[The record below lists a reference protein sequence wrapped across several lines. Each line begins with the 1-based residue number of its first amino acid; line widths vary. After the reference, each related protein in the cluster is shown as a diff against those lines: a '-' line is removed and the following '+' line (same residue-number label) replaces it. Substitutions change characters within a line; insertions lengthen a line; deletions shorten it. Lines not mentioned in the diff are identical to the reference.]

1 MEKHYFVPVVNRVYT
16 NRNDKQY
23 RCTGFVEGS
32 CPWETV
38 AYFTRL
44 SDGWSLAAHGPKS
57 MKTGRLNGT
66 ILPAGIGRSKKEG
79 NVVNQEIIPAYSA
92 YQKVIDLTL
101 YHAFAE
107 LIVQM
112 AQDDEVRIL
121 YRQQEVRQIWQ
132 RDQNVSGYFET
143 YSLRYPGEV
152 LERFEEKLGTDMRIL
167 RALALAL
174 GYTRQCQADT
184 MFVGNQRNDFIQ
196 KLRRTAGTDVY
207 LQGALYLLETDA
219 PQRRA
224 RLDALAAREYARTE
238 EALFVLSLFDDPEA
252 GYQAM
257 RPQLTR
263 LFGPDRTLSLEWDFG
278 VLEWFIRFYAEE
290 AKRYRG
296 KTDLVVRT
304 LLKLPY
310 MNMKPDSREF
320 SILLTAGYS
329 MEEITLAN
337 SLAVWAD
344 RIPGRLLSKG
354 ITAEK
359 IAAACVRMLLNC
371 PDGQP
376 EEIYAY
382 IGWLFLVYQKFEVKY
397 EGYQDLWAAIQMGLA
412 PTAPRTILWMNKT
425 VKRQFSYRFD
435 VFNPR
440 YDILASGLSK
450 GEYAELFT
458 EQMLRSRAAI
468 PLRRWLTR
476 YQALT
481 GVEYIE
487 YFNKR
492 HWLTL
497 RSFVL
502 LVERKEINLW
512 QFFEQHK
519 GDGARAHPLELLEEY
534 ALKISSWRCF
544 RFAQK
549 LFSQYTFSQLQ
560 EIFGDNFYF
569 HQKFVKKESYYNKK
583 VQSFSMVRP
592 FLTAEQ
598 HRQLYDWIDA
608 SLFQTEPEYYDSFVL
623 CALKAPVI
631 QRIYDKPLL
640 ASVLRQLLT
649 HDACG
654 GYEVNQLKERFYSKE
669 EMEADRKATAEQEEQ
684 EKERQWQQQVMKC
697 QEKLASCYNG
707 SAESLIQF
715 MHGYHFGEIRKAALG
730 MVYEKLLE
738 WPAGCAQTLE
748 AAEMWKFFELCG
760 SLVMY
765 EPRPRGEILTMVQT
779 IVGGESA

>member
-1 MEKHYFVPVVNRVYT
+1 MT
-16 NRNDKQY
+16 
-23 RCTGFVEGS
+23 
-32 CPWETV
+32 
-38 AYFTRL
+38 
-44 SDGWSLAAHGPKS
+44 
-57 MKTGRLNGT
+57 
-66 ILPAGIGRSKKEG
+66 
-79 NVVNQEIIPAYSA
+79 QEIIPAYSTF
-92 YQKVIDLTL
+92 QKDIDLTL

-107 LIVQM
+107 LVVQT
-112 AQDDEVRIL
+112 AQDGEARIL
-121 YRQQEVRQIWQ
+121 YRQLEARQIWQ
-132 RDQNVSGYFET
+132 EDQNVSSYFEA

-152 LERFEEKLGTDMRIL
+152 LERFEEKLGTDIRIL

-174 GYTRQCQADT
+174 GYTRRCQADT

-196 KLRRTAGTDVY
+196 KLRRTTGTDVY

-219 PQRRA
+219 LRRRT
-224 RLDALAAREYARTE
+224 RLDELAAREYARTE
-238 EALFVLSLFDDPEA
+238 EALFVLSLFDDPET
-252 GYQAM
+252 GYRAM

-263 LFGPDRTLSLEWDFG
+263 LFGPERTISMARDFG

-296 KTDLVVRT
+296 KNDLVLRT
-304 LLKLPY
+304 LMKLPY

-320 SILLTAGYS
+320 SVLHTAGYS
-329 MEEITLAN
+329 MEEITMAN

-344 RIPGRLLSKG
+344 RIPDRLSSKG
-354 ITAEK
+354 IVAEK
-359 IAAACVRMLLNC
+359 IAVACVRMLLNG

-382 IGWLFLVYQKFEVKY
+382 ISWLFQVYKKFEVRY
-397 EGYQDLWAAIQMGLA
+397 EGYQDLWAAIQTGLA
-412 PTAPRTILWMNKT
+412 PTAPQTILWMNQEIK
-425 VKRQFSYRFD
+425 KQFPYRFD
-435 VFNPR
+435 VFDPR

-481 GVEYIE
+481 GAEYIE
-487 YFNKR
+487 YFNER
-492 HWLTL
+492 HWHTL
-497 RSFVL
+497 RSFAL
-502 LVERKEINLW
+502 LVERKEIDLW

-519 GDGARAHPLELLEEY
+519 EDGTRAHPLELLQEY
-534 ALKISSWRCF
+534 ALKISSWRCY
-544 RFAQK
+544 RFAK
-549 LFSQYTFSQLQ
+549 RLFSQYTFSQLQ
-560 EIFGDNFYF
+560 GIFGNGFYF
-569 HQKFVKKESYYNKK
+569 HKGFIREEGYYSRKSYRL
-583 VQSFSMVRP
+583 SMARP

-598 HRQLYDWIDA
+598 HRGIYDWIDA

-765 EPRPRGEILTMVQT
+765 EPRPRREILTMVQT
-779 IVGGESA
+779 IVGGEAA

>member
-1 MEKHYFVPVVNRVYT
+1 M
-16 NRNDKQY
+16 
-23 RCTGFVEGS
+23 
-32 CPWETV
+32 
-38 AYFTRL
+38 
-44 SDGWSLAAHGPKS
+44 
-57 MKTGRLNGT
+57 
-66 ILPAGIGRSKKEG
+66 
-79 NVVNQEIIPAYSA
+79 NQEIIPAYSA

-152 LERFEEKLGTDMRIL
+152 LERFEEKLGTDIRIL

-224 RLDALAAREYARTE
+224 RLEELAAREYARTE

-263 LFGPDRTLSLEWDFG
+263 LVGPDRTLSLEWDFG

-371 PDGQP
+371 PDGQTK
-376 EEIYAY
+376 EIYAY

-450 GEYAELFT
+450 GEYA
-458 EQMLRSRAAI
+458 
-468 PLRRWLTR
+468 
-476 YQALT
+476 
-481 GVEYIE
+481 
-487 YFNKR
+487 
-492 HWLTL
+492 
-497 RSFVL
+497 
-502 LVERKEINLW
+502 
-512 QFFEQHK
+512 
-519 GDGARAHPLELLEEY
+519 
-534 ALKISSWRCF
+534 
-544 RFAQK
+544 
-549 LFSQYTFSQLQ
+549 
-560 EIFGDNFYF
+560 
-569 HQKFVKKESYYNKK
+569 
-583 VQSFSMVRP
+583 
-592 FLTAEQ
+592 
-598 HRQLYDWIDA
+598 
-608 SLFQTEPEYYDSFVL
+608 
-623 CALKAPVI
+623 
-631 QRIYDKPLL
+631 
-640 ASVLRQLLT
+640 
-649 HDACG
+649 
-654 GYEVNQLKERFYSKE
+654 
-669 EMEADRKATAEQEEQ
+669 
-684 EKERQWQQQVMKC
+684 
-697 QEKLASCYNG
+697 
-707 SAESLIQF
+707 
-715 MHGYHFGEIRKAALG
+715 
-730 MVYEKLLE
+730 
-738 WPAGCAQTLE
+738 
-748 AAEMWKFFELCG
+748 
-760 SLVMY
+760 
-765 EPRPRGEILTMVQT
+765 
-779 IVGGESA
+779 

>member
-1 MEKHYFVPVVNRVYT
+1 MNP
-16 NRNDKQY
+16 
-23 RCTGFVEGS
+23 
-32 CPWETV
+32 
-38 AYFTRL
+38 
-44 SDGWSLAAHGPKS
+44 
-57 MKTGRLNGT
+57 
-66 ILPAGIGRSKKEG
+66 
-79 NVVNQEIIPAYSA
+79 EIIPAYSA
-92 YQKVIDLTL
+92 YQEVIDLTL

-382 IGWLFLVYQKFEVKY
+382 IGWLFLGYQKFEVKY

-435 VFNPR
+435 VFDPR
-440 YDILASGLSK
+440 YDILANELSNE
-450 GEYAELFT
+450 EYAELFT
-458 EQMLRSRAAI
+458 VQMLRSRAAI

-481 GVEYIE
+481 GAEYIE

-649 HDACG
+649 HDACS

-765 EPRPRGEILTMVQT
+765 EPRPRREILTMVQT
-779 IVGGESA
+779 IVGGEAA

>member
-1 MEKHYFVPVVNRVYT
+1 MT
-16 NRNDKQY
+16 
-23 RCTGFVEGS
+23 
-32 CPWETV
+32 
-38 AYFTRL
+38 
-44 SDGWSLAAHGPKS
+44 
-57 MKTGRLNGT
+57 
-66 ILPAGIGRSKKEG
+66 
-79 NVVNQEIIPAYSA
+79 QEIIPAYSTF
-92 YQKVIDLTL
+92 QKDIDLTL

-107 LIVQM
+107 LVVQT
-112 AQDDEVRIL
+112 AQDGEARIL
-121 YRQQEVRQIWQ
+121 YRQLEARQIWQ
-132 RDQNVSGYFET
+132 EDQNVSSYFEA

-152 LERFEEKLGTDMRIL
+152 LERFEEKLGTDIRIL

-174 GYTRQCQADT
+174 GYTRRCQADT

-219 PQRRA
+219 LRRRT
-224 RLDALAAREYARTE
+224 RLDELAAREYARTE
-238 EALFVLSLFDDPEA
+238 EALFVLSLFDDPET

-263 LFGPDRTLSLEWDFG
+263 LFGPERTISMARDFG

-296 KTDLVVRT
+296 KNDLVLRT
-304 LLKLPY
+304 LMKLPY

-320 SILLTAGYS
+320 SVLHTAGYS
-329 MEEITLAN
+329 MEEITMAN

-344 RIPGRLLSKG
+344 RIPDRLSSKG
-354 ITAEK
+354 IAAEK
-359 IAAACVRMLLNC
+359 IAVACVRMLLNG

-376 EEIYAY
+376 EDIYAY
-382 IGWLFLVYQKFEVKY
+382 ISWLFQVYKKFEVRY
-397 EGYQDLWAAIQMGLA
+397 EGYQDLWAAIQTGLA
-412 PTAPRTILWMNKT
+412 PTAPQTILWMNQT
-425 VKRQFSYRFD
+425 IKRQFPYRFD
-435 VFNPR
+435 VFDPR
-440 YDILASGLSK
+440 YDILANELSNE
-450 GEYAELFT
+450 EYAELFT
-458 EQMLRSRAAI
+458 VQMLRSRAAI

-519 GDGARAHPLELLEEY
+519 GDGARALPLELLEEY

-649 HDACG
+649 HDACN

-779 IVGGESA
+779 IVGGEAA

>member
-1 MEKHYFVPVVNRVYT
+1 M
-16 NRNDKQY
+16 
-23 RCTGFVEGS
+23 
-32 CPWETV
+32 
-38 AYFTRL
+38 
-44 SDGWSLAAHGPKS
+44 
-57 MKTGRLNGT
+57 
-66 ILPAGIGRSKKEG
+66 
-79 NVVNQEIIPAYSA
+79 NQEIIPAYSA

-337 SLAVWAD
+337 SLAV
-344 RIPGRLLSKG
+344 
-354 ITAEK
+354 
-359 IAAACVRMLLNC
+359 
-371 PDGQP
+371 
-376 EEIYAY
+376 
-382 IGWLFLVYQKFEVKY
+382 
-397 EGYQDLWAAIQMGLA
+397 
-412 PTAPRTILWMNKT
+412 
-425 VKRQFSYRFD
+425 
-435 VFNPR
+435 
-440 YDILASGLSK
+440 
-450 GEYAELFT
+450 
-458 EQMLRSRAAI
+458 
-468 PLRRWLTR
+468 
-476 YQALT
+476 
-481 GVEYIE
+481 
-487 YFNKR
+487 
-492 HWLTL
+492 
-497 RSFVL
+497 
-502 LVERKEINLW
+502 
-512 QFFEQHK
+512 
-519 GDGARAHPLELLEEY
+519 
-534 ALKISSWRCF
+534 
-544 RFAQK
+544 
-549 LFSQYTFSQLQ
+549 
-560 EIFGDNFYF
+560 
-569 HQKFVKKESYYNKK
+569 
-583 VQSFSMVRP
+583 
-592 FLTAEQ
+592 
-598 HRQLYDWIDA
+598 
-608 SLFQTEPEYYDSFVL
+608 
-623 CALKAPVI
+623 
-631 QRIYDKPLL
+631 
-640 ASVLRQLLT
+640 
-649 HDACG
+649 
-654 GYEVNQLKERFYSKE
+654 
-669 EMEADRKATAEQEEQ
+669 
-684 EKERQWQQQVMKC
+684 
-697 QEKLASCYNG
+697 
-707 SAESLIQF
+707 
-715 MHGYHFGEIRKAALG
+715 
-730 MVYEKLLE
+730 
-738 WPAGCAQTLE
+738 
-748 AAEMWKFFELCG
+748 
-760 SLVMY
+760 
-765 EPRPRGEILTMVQT
+765 
-779 IVGGESA
+779 

>member
-1 MEKHYFVPVVNRVYT
+1 MT
-16 NRNDKQY
+16 
-23 RCTGFVEGS
+23 
-32 CPWETV
+32 
-38 AYFTRL
+38 
-44 SDGWSLAAHGPKS
+44 
-57 MKTGRLNGT
+57 
-66 ILPAGIGRSKKEG
+66 
-79 NVVNQEIIPAYSA
+79 QEIIPAYSTF
-92 YQKVIDLTL
+92 QKDIDLTL

-107 LIVQM
+107 LVVQT
-112 AQDDEVRIL
+112 AQDGEARIL
-121 YRQQEVRQIWQ
+121 YRQLEARQIWQ
-132 RDQNVSGYFET
+132 EDQNVSSYFEA

-152 LERFEEKLGTDMRIL
+152 LERFEEKLGTDIRIL

-174 GYTRQCQADT
+174 GYTRRCQADT

-219 PQRRA
+219 LRRRT
-224 RLDALAAREYARTE
+224 RLDELAAREYARTE
-238 EALFVLSLFDDPEA
+238 EALFVLSLFDDPET

-263 LFGPDRTLSLEWDFG
+263 LFGPERTISMARDFG

-296 KTDLVVRT
+296 KNDLVLRT
-304 LLKLPY
+304 LMKLPY

-320 SILLTAGYS
+320 SVLHTAGYS
-329 MEEITLAN
+329 MEEITMAN

-344 RIPGRLLSKG
+344 RIPDRLSSKG
-354 ITAEK
+354 IVAEK
-359 IAAACVRMLLNC
+359 IAVACVRMLLNG

-376 EEIYAY
+376 EDIYAY
-382 IGWLFLVYQKFEVKY
+382 ISWLFQVYKKFEVRY
-397 EGYQDLWAAIQMGLA
+397 EGYQDLWAAIQTGLA
-412 PTAPRTILWMNKT
+412 PTAPQTILWMNQT
-425 VKRQFSYRFD
+425 IKRQFPYRFD
-435 VFNPR
+435 VFDPR
-440 YDILASGLSK
+440 YDILANELSNE
-450 GEYAELFT
+450 EYAELFT
-458 EQMLRSRAAI
+458 VQMLRSRAAI

-481 GVEYIE
+481 GAEYIE
-487 YFNKR
+487 YFNER
-492 HWLTL
+492 HWHTL
-497 RSFVL
+497 RSFAL
-502 LVERKEINLW
+502 LVERKEIDLW

-519 GDGARAHPLELLEEY
+519 EDGTRAHPLELLQEY

-649 HDACG
+649 HDACN

-765 EPRPRGEILTMVQT
+765 EPRPRREILTMVQT
-779 IVGGESA
+779 IVGGEAA

>member
-1 MEKHYFVPVVNRVYT
+1 MT
-16 NRNDKQY
+16 
-23 RCTGFVEGS
+23 
-32 CPWETV
+32 
-38 AYFTRL
+38 
-44 SDGWSLAAHGPKS
+44 
-57 MKTGRLNGT
+57 
-66 ILPAGIGRSKKEG
+66 
-79 NVVNQEIIPAYSA
+79 QEIIPAYSTF
-92 YQKVIDLTL
+92 QKDIDLTL

-107 LIVQM
+107 LVVQT
-112 AQDDEVRIL
+112 AQDGEARIL
-121 YRQQEVRQIWQ
+121 YRQLEARQIWQ
-132 RDQNVSGYFET
+132 EDQNVSSYFEA

-152 LERFEEKLGTDMRIL
+152 LERFEEKLGTDIRIL

-174 GYTRQCQADT
+174 GYTRRCQADT

-219 PQRRA
+219 LRRRT
-224 RLDALAAREYARTE
+224 RLDELAAREYARTE
-238 EALFVLSLFDDPEA
+238 EALFVLSLFDDPET

-263 LFGPDRTLSLEWDFG
+263 LFGPERTISMARDFG

-296 KTDLVVRT
+296 KNDLVLRT
-304 LLKLPY
+304 LMKLPY

-320 SILLTAGYS
+320 SVLHTAGYS
-329 MEEITLAN
+329 MEEITMAN

-344 RIPGRLLSKG
+344 RIPDRLSSKG
-354 ITAEK
+354 IVAEK
-359 IAAACVRMLLNC
+359 IAVACVRMLLNG

-382 IGWLFLVYQKFEVKY
+382 ISWLFQVYKKFEVRY
-397 EGYQDLWAAIQMGLA
+397 EGYQDLWEAIQTGLA
-412 PTAPRTILWMNKT
+412 PTAPQTILWMNQT
-425 VKRQFSYRFD
+425 IKRQFPYRFD
-435 VFNPR
+435 VFDPR
-440 YDILASGLSK
+440 YDILANELSNE
-450 GEYAELFT
+450 EYAELFT
-458 EQMLRSRAAI
+458 VQMLRSRAAI

-534 ALKISSWRCF
+534 VLKISSWRCF

-560 EIFGDNFYF
+560 EIFGENFYF

-631 QRIYDKPLL
+631 QRIYDKSLL

-649 HDACG
+649 HDACN

-765 EPRPRGEILTMVQT
+765 EPRPRREILTMVQT
-779 IVGGESA
+779 IVGGEAA

>member
-1 MEKHYFVPVVNRVYT
+1 M
-16 NRNDKQY
+16 
-23 RCTGFVEGS
+23 
-32 CPWETV
+32 
-38 AYFTRL
+38 
-44 SDGWSLAAHGPKS
+44 
-57 MKTGRLNGT
+57 
-66 ILPAGIGRSKKEG
+66 
-79 NVVNQEIIPAYSA
+79 NQEIIPTYSA

-112 AQDDEVRIL
+112 AQDDEERIL

-224 RLDALAAREYARTE
+224 RLDELAAREYARTE

-320 SILLTAGYS
+320 SVLLTAGYS

-344 RIPGRLLSKG
+344 RIPDRLSSKG
-354 ITAEK
+354 IVAEK
-359 IAAACVRMLLNC
+359 IAVACVRMLLNG

-382 IGWLFLVYQKFEVKY
+382 ISWLFQVYKKFEVRY
-397 EGYQDLWAAIQMGLA
+397 EGYQDLWAAIQTGLA
-412 PTAPRTILWMNKT
+412 PTAPQTILWMNQT
-425 VKRQFSYRFD
+425 IKRQFPYRFD
-435 VFNPR
+435 VFDPR
-440 YDILASGLSK
+440 YDILANELSNE
-450 GEYAELFT
+450 EYAELFT
-458 EQMLRSRAAI
+458 VQMLRSRAAI

-649 HDACG
+649 HDACN

-765 EPRPRGEILTMVQT
+765 EPRPRREILTMVQT
-779 IVGGESA
+779 IVGGEAA

>member
-1 MEKHYFVPVVNRVYT
+1 MNP
-16 NRNDKQY
+16 
-23 RCTGFVEGS
+23 
-32 CPWETV
+32 
-38 AYFTRL
+38 
-44 SDGWSLAAHGPKS
+44 
-57 MKTGRLNGT
+57 
-66 ILPAGIGRSKKEG
+66 
-79 NVVNQEIIPAYSA
+79 EIIPAYSA
-92 YQKVIDLTL
+92 YQEVIDLTL
-101 YHAFAE
+101 YHAFVE
-107 LIVQM
+107 LIVQT
-112 AQDDEVRIL
+112 AQDDEARIL
-121 YRQQEVRQIWQ
+121 YRQLKTRQIWQ
-132 RDQNVSGYFET
+132 KDQNVSGYFET
-143 YSLRYPGEV
+143 YNLRYPGEV
-152 LERFEEKLGTDMRIL
+152 LERFEEKLGADMRIL

-184 MFVGNQRNDFIQ
+184 MFVGNQRNDFLQ

-207 LQGALYLLETDA
+207 LQGALYLLESDA

-224 RLDALAAREYARTE
+224 RLEELAAREYARTE
-238 EALFVLSLFDDPEA
+238 EVLFVLSLFDDTEA

-263 LFGPDRTLSLEWDFG
+263 LLGPDRTLPLEWNFG

-296 KTDLVVRT
+296 KSDLVLRT
-304 LLKLPY
+304 LMKLPH

-320 SILLTAGYS
+320 SVLHTAGYS

-344 RIPGRLLSKG
+344 RIPGRLSSKG

-359 IAAACVRMLLNC
+359 IAAACVRMLLNR
-371 PDGQP
+371 PDDLP

-382 IGWLFLVYQKFEVKY
+382 ISWMFRFYQKFEIKY
-397 EGYQDLWAAIQMGLA
+397 EGYQDLWAAVRPGLA
-412 PTAPRTILWMNKT
+412 PTAPQTILWMNQKIQ
-425 VKRQFSYRFD
+425 KQFPYRFD
-435 VFNPR
+435 VFDPR
-440 YDILASGLSK
+440 YDILAKGLSQ
-450 GEYAELFT
+450 EAYAELFT

-481 GVEYIE
+481 GTEYIE
-487 YFNKR
+487 YFNER
-492 HWLTL
+492 HWHTL
-497 RSFVL
+497 RSFAL
-502 LVERKEINLW
+502 LVERKEIDLW

-519 GDGARAHPLELLEEY
+519 EDGTRAHPLELLQEY
-534 ALKISSWRCF
+534 ALKISSWRCY

-549 LFSQYTFSQLQ
+549 LFGQYAFPQLRK
-560 EIFGDNFYF
+560 IFGKDFYF
-569 HQKFVKKESYYNKK
+569 HQKFAKAEGFYHKK
-583 VQSFSMVRP
+583 VQAFSMVRP
-592 FLTAEQ
+592 FLTVEQ

-608 SLFQTEPEYYDSFVL
+608 SFFQTEPESYDSFVL

-649 HDACG
+649 HDACN

-765 EPRPRGEILTMVQT
+765 EPRPRREILTMVQT
-779 IVGGESA
+779 IVGGEAA

>member
-1 MEKHYFVPVVNRVYT
+1 MT
-16 NRNDKQY
+16 
-23 RCTGFVEGS
+23 
-32 CPWETV
+32 
-38 AYFTRL
+38 
-44 SDGWSLAAHGPKS
+44 
-57 MKTGRLNGT
+57 
-66 ILPAGIGRSKKEG
+66 
-79 NVVNQEIIPAYSA
+79 QEIIPAYSTF
-92 YQKVIDLTL
+92 QKDIDLTL

-107 LIVQM
+107 LVVQT
-112 AQDDEVRIL
+112 AQDGEARIL
-121 YRQQEVRQIWQ
+121 YRQLEARQIWQ
-132 RDQNVSGYFET
+132 EDQNVSSYFEA

-152 LERFEEKLGTDMRIL
+152 LERFEEKLGTDIRIL

-174 GYTRQCQADT
+174 GYTRRCQADT

-219 PQRRA
+219 LRRRT
-224 RLDALAAREYARTE
+224 RLDELAAREYARTE
-238 EALFVLSLFDDPEA
+238 EALFVLSLFDDPET

-263 LFGPDRTLSLEWDFG
+263 LFGPERTISMARDFG

-296 KTDLVVRT
+296 KNDLVLRT
-304 LLKLPY
+304 LMKLPY

-320 SILLTAGYS
+320 SVLHTAGYS
-329 MEEITLAN
+329 MEEITMAN
-337 SLAVWAD
+337 SLSVWAD
-344 RIPGRLLSKG
+344 RIPDRLSSKG
-354 ITAEK
+354 IVAEK
-359 IAAACVRMLLNC
+359 IAVACVRMLLNG

-382 IGWLFLVYQKFEVKY
+382 ISWLFQVYKKFEVRY
-397 EGYQDLWAAIQMGLA
+397 EGYQDLWAAIQTGLA
-412 PTAPRTILWMNKT
+412 PTAPQTILWMNQT
-425 VKRQFSYRFD
+425 IKRQFPYRFD
-435 VFNPR
+435 VFDPR
-440 YDILASGLSK
+440 YDILANELSNE
-450 GEYAELFT
+450 EYAELFT
-458 EQMLRSRAAI
+458 VQMLRSRAAI

-481 GVEYIE
+481 GAEYIE

-519 GDGARAHPLELLEEY
+519 GDGASAHPLELLEEY
-534 ALKISSWRCF
+534 ALKITSWRCF

-598 HRQLYDWIDA
+598 HRHLYDWIDA

-649 HDACG
+649 HDACS

-779 IVGGESA
+779 IVGGEAA

>member
-1 MEKHYFVPVVNRVYT
+1 M
-16 NRNDKQY
+16 
-23 RCTGFVEGS
+23 
-32 CPWETV
+32 
-38 AYFTRL
+38 
-44 SDGWSLAAHGPKS
+44 
-57 MKTGRLNGT
+57 
-66 ILPAGIGRSKKEG
+66 
-79 NVVNQEIIPAYSA
+79 NQEIIPAYSA

-219 PQRRA
+219 LRRRT
-224 RLDALAAREYARTE
+224 RLDELASREYARTE
-238 EALFVLSLFDDPEA
+238 EALFVLSLFDDPET

-263 LFGPDRTLSLEWDFG
+263 LFGPERTISMARDFG

-290 AKRYRG
+290 AKCYRG
-296 KTDLVVRT
+296 KNDLVLRT
-304 LLKLPY
+304 LMKLPY

-320 SILLTAGYS
+320 SVLHTAGYS
-329 MEEITLAN
+329 MEEITMAN

-344 RIPGRLLSKG
+344 RIPDRLSSKG
-354 ITAEK
+354 IVAEK
-359 IAAACVRMLLNC
+359 IAVACVRMLLNG

-382 IGWLFLVYQKFEVKY
+382 ISWLFQVYKKFEVKY

-481 GVEYIE
+481 GAEYIE
-487 YFNKR
+487 YFNER
-492 HWLTL
+492 HWHTL
-497 RSFVL
+497 RSFAL
-502 LVERKEINLW
+502 LVERKEIDLW

-519 GDGARAHPLELLEEY
+519 EDGTRAHPLELLQEY

-765 EPRPRGEILTMVQT
+765 EPRPRREILTMVQT
-779 IVGGESA
+779 IVGGEAA

>member
-1 MEKHYFVPVVNRVYT
+1 
-16 NRNDKQY
+16 
-23 RCTGFVEGS
+23 
-32 CPWETV
+32 
-38 AYFTRL
+38 
-44 SDGWSLAAHGPKS
+44 
-57 MKTGRLNGT
+57 
-66 ILPAGIGRSKKEG
+66 
-79 NVVNQEIIPAYSA
+79 
-92 YQKVIDLTL
+92 
-101 YHAFAE
+101 
-107 LIVQM
+107 
-112 AQDDEVRIL
+112 
-121 YRQQEVRQIWQ
+121 
-132 RDQNVSGYFET
+132 
-143 YSLRYPGEV
+143 
-152 LERFEEKLGTDMRIL
+152 
-167 RALALAL
+167 
-174 GYTRQCQADT
+174 
-184 MFVGNQRNDFIQ
+184 
-196 KLRRTAGTDVY
+196 
-207 LQGALYLLETDA
+207 
-219 PQRRA
+219 
-224 RLDALAAREYARTE
+224 
-238 EALFVLSLFDDPEA
+238 
-252 GYQAM
+252 
-257 RPQLTR
+257 
-263 LFGPDRTLSLEWDFG
+263 
-278 VLEWFIRFYAEE
+278 
-290 AKRYRG
+290 
-296 KTDLVVRT
+296 
-304 LLKLPY
+304 
-310 MNMKPDSREF
+310 
-320 SILLTAGYS
+320 
-329 MEEITLAN
+329 
-337 SLAVWAD
+337 
-344 RIPGRLLSKG
+344 
-354 ITAEK
+354 
-359 IAAACVRMLLNC
+359 MLLNG

-382 IGWLFLVYQKFEVKY
+382 ISWLFQVYKKFEVRY
-397 EGYQDLWAAIQMGLA
+397 EGYQDLWAAIQTGLA
-412 PTAPRTILWMNKT
+412 PTAPQTILWMNQT
-425 VKRQFSYRFD
+425 IKRQFPYRFD
-435 VFNPR
+435 VFDPR
-440 YDILASGLSK
+440 YDILANELSNE
-450 GEYAELFT
+450 EYAELFT
-458 EQMLRSRAAI
+458 VQMLRSRAAI

-598 HRQLYDWIDA
+598 HRQLYDWLDA

>member
-1 MEKHYFVPVVNRVYT
+1 MT
-16 NRNDKQY
+16 
-23 RCTGFVEGS
+23 
-32 CPWETV
+32 
-38 AYFTRL
+38 
-44 SDGWSLAAHGPKS
+44 
-57 MKTGRLNGT
+57 
-66 ILPAGIGRSKKEG
+66 
-79 NVVNQEIIPAYSA
+79 QEIIPAYSTF
-92 YQKVIDLTL
+92 QKDIDLTL

-107 LIVQM
+107 LVVQT

-152 LERFEEKLGTDMRIL
+152 LERFEEKLGTDIRIL

-344 RIPGRLLSKG
+344 RIPGRLSSKG

-397 EGYQDLWAAIQMGLA
+397 EGYQDLWAAIQTGLA
-412 PTAPRTILWMNKT
+412 PTAPRTILWMNQT
-425 VKRQFSYRFD
+425 IKRQFPYRFD
-435 VFNPR
+435 VFDPR
-440 YDILASGLSK
+440 YDILANELSNE
-450 GEYAELFT
+450 EYAELFT
-458 EQMLRSRAAI
+458 VQMLRSRAAI

-569 HQKFVKKESYYNKK
+569 HQKFVKKESYYNKR

-649 HDACG
+649 HDACN

-669 EMEADRKATAEQEEQ
+669 EMEADRKATAEQEEL
-684 EKERQWQQQVMKC
+684 EKERQRQQEVMER

-765 EPRPRGEILTMVQT
+765 EPRPRREILTMVQT
-779 IVGGESA
+779 IVGGEAA

>member
-1 MEKHYFVPVVNRVYT
+1 MHIDRIPVYRVYQ
-16 NRNDKQY
+16 R
-23 RCTGFVEGS
+23 
-32 CPWETV
+32 
-38 AYFTRL
+38 A
-44 SDGWSLAAHGPKS
+44 
-57 MKTGRLNGT
+57 
-66 ILPAGIGRSKKEG
+66 
-79 NVVNQEIIPAYSA
+79 
-92 YQKVIDLTL
+92 IDLEL

-107 LIVQM
+107 LVVQTS
-112 AQDDEVRIL
+112 QDDTARRT
-121 YRQQEVRQIWQ
+121 YRQTRAMQIWQ
-132 RDQNVSGYFET
+132 VETDVSGYFEP
-143 YSLRYPGEV
+143 YHLRYPGEV
-152 LERFEEKLGTDMRIL
+152 LERFEEKLGNDVRVL

-174 GYTRQCQADT
+174 GNTCAIQSDN

-219 PQRRA
+219 LRRRT
-224 RLDALAAREYARTE
+224 RLDELAAREYARTE
-238 EALFVLSLFDDPEA
+238 EALFVLSLFDDPET

-257 RPQLTR
+257 R
-263 LFGPDRTLSLEWDFG
+263 LFGPDRTLSLEWNFG

-296 KTDLVVRT
+296 KNDLVLRT
-304 LLKLPY
+304 LMKLPY

-320 SILLTAGYS
+320 SVLHTAGYS
-329 MEEITLAN
+329 MEEITMAN

-344 RIPGRLLSKG
+344 RIPDRLSSKG
-354 ITAEK
+354 IVAEK
-359 IAAACVRMLLNC
+359 IAVACVRMLLNG

-382 IGWLFLVYQKFEVKY
+382 ISWLFQVYKKFEVRY
-397 EGYQDLWAAIQMGLA
+397 EGYQDLWAAIQTGLA
-412 PTAPRTILWMNKT
+412 PTAPQTILWMNQT
-425 VKRQFSYRFD
+425 IKRQFPYRFD
-435 VFNPR
+435 VFDPR
-440 YDILASGLSK
+440 YDILANELSNE
-450 GEYAELFT
+450 EYAELFT
-458 EQMLRSRAAI
+458 VQMLCSRAAI

-481 GVEYIE
+481 GAEYIE

-765 EPRPRGEILTMVQT
+765 EPRPRREILTMVQT
-779 IVGGESA
+779 IVGGEAA

>member
-1 MEKHYFVPVVNRVYT
+1 
-16 NRNDKQY
+16 
-23 RCTGFVEGS
+23 
-32 CPWETV
+32 
-38 AYFTRL
+38 
-44 SDGWSLAAHGPKS
+44 
-57 MKTGRLNGT
+57 
-66 ILPAGIGRSKKEG
+66 
-79 NVVNQEIIPAYSA
+79 
-92 YQKVIDLTL
+92 
-101 YHAFAE
+101 
-107 LIVQM
+107 
-112 AQDDEVRIL
+112 
-121 YRQQEVRQIWQ
+121 
-132 RDQNVSGYFET
+132 
-143 YSLRYPGEV
+143 
-152 LERFEEKLGTDMRIL
+152 
-167 RALALAL
+167 
-174 GYTRQCQADT
+174 
-184 MFVGNQRNDFIQ
+184 
-196 KLRRTAGTDVY
+196 
-207 LQGALYLLETDA
+207 
-219 PQRRA
+219 
-224 RLDALAAREYARTE
+224 
-238 EALFVLSLFDDPEA
+238 
-252 GYQAM
+252 
-257 RPQLTR
+257 
-263 LFGPDRTLSLEWDFG
+263 
-278 VLEWFIRFYAEE
+278 
-290 AKRYRG
+290 
-296 KTDLVVRT
+296 
-304 LLKLPY
+304 
-310 MNMKPDSREF
+310 
-320 SILLTAGYS
+320 
-329 MEEITLAN
+329 
-337 SLAVWAD
+337 
-344 RIPGRLLSKG
+344 
-354 ITAEK
+354 
-359 IAAACVRMLLNC
+359 
-371 PDGQP
+371 
-376 EEIYAY
+376 
-382 IGWLFLVYQKFEVKY
+382 
-397 EGYQDLWAAIQMGLA
+397 MGLA

-481 GVEYIE
+481 GAEYIE
-487 YFNKR
+487 YFNER
-492 HWLTL
+492 HWHTL
-497 RSFVL
+497 RSFAL
-502 LVERKEINLW
+502 LVERKEIDLW

-519 GDGARAHPLELLEEY
+519 EDGTRAHPLELLQEY

-765 EPRPRGEILTMVQT
+765 EPRPRREILTMVQT
-779 IVGGESA
+779 IVGGEAA

>member
-1 MEKHYFVPVVNRVYT
+1 MT
-16 NRNDKQY
+16 
-23 RCTGFVEGS
+23 
-32 CPWETV
+32 
-38 AYFTRL
+38 
-44 SDGWSLAAHGPKS
+44 
-57 MKTGRLNGT
+57 
-66 ILPAGIGRSKKEG
+66 
-79 NVVNQEIIPAYSA
+79 QEIIPAYSTF
-92 YQKVIDLTL
+92 QKDIDLTL

-107 LIVQM
+107 LVVQT
-112 AQDDEVRIL
+112 AQDGEARIL
-121 YRQQEVRQIWQ
+121 YRQLEARQIWQ
-132 RDQNVSGYFET
+132 EDQNVSSYFEA

-152 LERFEEKLGTDMRIL
+152 LERFEEKLGTDIRIL

-174 GYTRQCQADT
+174 GYTRRCQADT

-219 PQRRA
+219 LRRRT
-224 RLDALAAREYARTE
+224 RLDELAAREYARTE
-238 EALFVLSLFDDPEA
+238 EALFVLSLFDDPET

-263 LFGPDRTLSLEWDFG
+263 LFGPERTISMARDFG

-296 KTDLVVRT
+296 KNDLVLRT
-304 LLKLPY
+304 LMKLPY

-320 SILLTAGYS
+320 SVLHTAGYS
-329 MEEITLAN
+329 MEEITMAN

-344 RIPGRLLSKG
+344 RIPDRLSSKG
-354 ITAEK
+354 IVAEK
-359 IAAACVRMLLNC
+359 IAVACVRMLLNG

-382 IGWLFLVYQKFEVKY
+382 ISWLFQVYKKFEVRY
-397 EGYQDLWAAIQMGLA
+397 EGYQDLWAAIQTGLA
-412 PTAPRTILWMNKT
+412 PTAPQTILWMNQT
-425 VKRQFSYRFD
+425 IKRQFPYRFD
-435 VFNPR
+435 VFDPR
-440 YDILASGLSK
+440 YDILANELS
-450 GEYAELFT
+450 
-458 EQMLRSRAAI
+458 
-468 PLRRWLTR
+468 
-476 YQALT
+476 
-481 GVEYIE
+481 
-487 YFNKR
+487 N
-492 HWLTL
+492 
-497 RSFVL
+497 
-502 LVERKEINLW
+502 
-512 QFFEQHK
+512 
-519 GDGARAHPLELLEEY
+519 EEY

-649 HDACG
+649 HDACS

-697 QEKLASCYNG
+697 QEKLVSCYNG

-779 IVGGESA
+779 IVGGEAA

>member
-1 MEKHYFVPVVNRVYT
+1 M
-16 NRNDKQY
+16 
-23 RCTGFVEGS
+23 
-32 CPWETV
+32 
-38 AYFTRL
+38 
-44 SDGWSLAAHGPKS
+44 
-57 MKTGRLNGT
+57 
-66 ILPAGIGRSKKEG
+66 
-79 NVVNQEIIPAYSA
+79 NQEIIPAYSA

-224 RLDALAAREYARTE
+224 RLDELAAREYARTE

-425 VKRQFSYRFD
+425 VKRQFPYRFD
-435 VFNPR
+435 VFDPR
-440 YDILASGLSK
+440 YDILANELSNE
-450 GEYAELFT
+450 EYAELFT
-458 EQMLRSRAAI
+458 VQMLRSRAAI

-649 HDACG
+649 HDACS

-760 SLVMY
+760 SLAMY
-765 EPRPRGEILTMVQT
+765 EPRPRREILTMVQT
-779 IVGGESA
+779 IVGGEAA

>member
-1 MEKHYFVPVVNRVYT
+1 M
-16 NRNDKQY
+16 
-23 RCTGFVEGS
+23 
-32 CPWETV
+32 
-38 AYFTRL
+38 
-44 SDGWSLAAHGPKS
+44 
-57 MKTGRLNGT
+57 
-66 ILPAGIGRSKKEG
+66 
-79 NVVNQEIIPAYSA
+79 NQEIIPAYSA

-132 RDQNVSGYFET
+132 RDQNVSGYLET

-152 LERFEEKLGTDMRIL
+152 LERFEEKRGTDMRIL

-184 MFVGNQRNDFIQ
+184 MFVGNQRNDFLQ

-224 RLDALAAREYARTE
+224 RLDELAAREYARTE

-263 LFGPDRTLSLEWDFG
+263 LFGPDRTLSLKWDFG

-290 AKRYRG
+290 AKRYRS

-344 RIPGRLLSKG
+344 RIPDRLSSKG
-354 ITAEK
+354 IVAEK
-359 IAAACVRMLLNC
+359 IAVACVRMLLNG

-382 IGWLFLVYQKFEVKY
+382 ISWLFQVYKKFEVRY
-397 EGYQDLWAAIQMGLA
+397 EGYQDLWEAIQTGLA
-412 PTAPRTILWMNKT
+412 PTAPQTILWMNQT
-425 VKRQFSYRFD
+425 IKRQFPYRFD
-435 VFNPR
+435 VFDPR
-440 YDILASGLSK
+440 YDILANELSNE
-450 GEYAELFT
+450 EYAELFT
-458 EQMLRSRAAI
+458 VQMLRSRAAI

-765 EPRPRGEILTMVQT
+765 EPRPRREILTMVQT
-779 IVGGESA
+779 IVGGEAA

>member
-1 MEKHYFVPVVNRVYT
+1 MT
-16 NRNDKQY
+16 
-23 RCTGFVEGS
+23 
-32 CPWETV
+32 
-38 AYFTRL
+38 
-44 SDGWSLAAHGPKS
+44 
-57 MKTGRLNGT
+57 
-66 ILPAGIGRSKKEG
+66 
-79 NVVNQEIIPAYSA
+79 QEIIPAYSTF
-92 YQKVIDLTL
+92 QKDIDLTL

-107 LIVQM
+107 LVVQT
-112 AQDDEVRIL
+112 AQDGEARIL
-121 YRQQEVRQIWQ
+121 YRQLEARQIWQ
-132 RDQNVSGYFET
+132 EDQNVSSYFEA

-481 GVEYIE
+481 GAEYIE
-487 YFNKR
+487 YFNER
-492 HWLTL
+492 HWHTL
-497 RSFVL
+497 RSFAL
-502 LVERKEINLW
+502 LVERKEIDLW

-519 GDGARAHPLELLEEY
+519 EDGTRAHPLELLQEY

-669 EMEADRKATAEQEEQ
+669 EMEADRKATAEQEEL

-765 EPRPRGEILTMVQT
+765 EPRPRREILTMVQT
-779 IVGGESA
+779 IVGGEAA

>member
-1 MEKHYFVPVVNRVYT
+1 M
-16 NRNDKQY
+16 
-23 RCTGFVEGS
+23 
-32 CPWETV
+32 
-38 AYFTRL
+38 
-44 SDGWSLAAHGPKS
+44 
-57 MKTGRLNGT
+57 
-66 ILPAGIGRSKKEG
+66 
-79 NVVNQEIIPAYSA
+79 NQEIIPAYSA

-502 LVERKEINLW
+502 LVERKEIDLW

-765 EPRPRGEILTMVQT
+765 EPRPRREILTMVQT
-779 IVGGESA
+779 IVGGEAA

>member
-1 MEKHYFVPVVNRVYT
+1 M
-16 NRNDKQY
+16 
-23 RCTGFVEGS
+23 
-32 CPWETV
+32 
-38 AYFTRL
+38 
-44 SDGWSLAAHGPKS
+44 
-57 MKTGRLNGT
+57 
-66 ILPAGIGRSKKEG
+66 
-79 NVVNQEIIPAYSA
+79 NQEIIPAYSA
-92 YQKVIDLTL
+92 YQEVIDLTL
-101 YHAFAE
+101 YHAFVE
-107 LIVQM
+107 LIVQT
-112 AQDDEVRIL
+112 AQDDEARIL
-121 YRQQEVRQIWQ
+121 YRQLKTRQIWQ
-132 RDQNVSGYFET
+132 KDQNVSGYFET
-143 YSLRYPGEV
+143 YNLRYPGEV
-152 LERFEEKLGTDMRIL
+152 LERFEEKLGADMRIL

-184 MFVGNQRNDFIQ
+184 MFVGNQRNDFLQ

-207 LQGALYLLETDA
+207 LQGALYLLESDA

-224 RLDALAAREYARTE
+224 RLEELAAREYARTE
-238 EALFVLSLFDDPEA
+238 EVLFVLSLFDDTEA

-263 LFGPDRTLSLEWDFG
+263 LFGPERTISMARDFG
-278 VLEWFIRFYAEE
+278 VLEWFICFYAEE

-296 KTDLVVRT
+296 KNDLVLRT
-304 LLKLPY
+304 LMKLPY

-320 SILLTAGYS
+320 SVLHTAGYS
-329 MEEITLAN
+329 MEEITMAN

-344 RIPGRLLSKG
+344 RIPDRLSSKG
-354 ITAEK
+354 IVAEK
-359 IAAACVRMLLNC
+359 IAVACVRMLLNG

-382 IGWLFLVYQKFEVKY
+382 ISWLFQVYKKFEVRY
-397 EGYQDLWAAIQMGLA
+397 EGYQDLWAAIQTGLA
-412 PTAPRTILWMNKT
+412 PTAPQTILWMNQT
-425 VKRQFSYRFD
+425 IKRQFPYRFD
-435 VFNPR
+435 VFDPR
-440 YDILASGLSK
+440 YDILANELSNE
-450 GEYAELFT
+450 EYAELFT
-458 EQMLRSRAAI
+458 VQMLRSRAAI
-468 PLRRWLTR
+468 SLRRWLTR

-519 GDGARAHPLELLEEY
+519 EDGARAQPLELLQEY
-534 ALKISSWRCF
+534 ALKISSWRCY

-549 LFSQYTFSQLQ
+549 LFGQYTFLQLRK
-560 EIFGDNFYF
+560 IFGKDFYF
-569 HQKFVKKESYYNKK
+569 HQKFAKAEGFYHKK
-583 VQSFSMVRP
+583 VQAFSMVRP

-649 HDACG
+649 HDACN

-697 QEKLASCYNG
+697 QEKLVSCYNG
-707 SAESLIQF
+707 SAESLVQF
-715 MHGYHFGEIRKAALG
+715 MRGYYYGETRKAALD

-738 WPAGCAQTLE
+738 WPAGCAQTL
-748 AAEMWKFFELCG
+748 AAQEMQKFFELCG
-760 SLVMY
+760 GLMIY
-765 EPRPRGEILTMVQT
+765 EPRPRKEILTMVQT
-779 IVGGESA
+779 IVGGEAA

>member
-1 MEKHYFVPVVNRVYT
+1 MT
-16 NRNDKQY
+16 
-23 RCTGFVEGS
+23 
-32 CPWETV
+32 
-38 AYFTRL
+38 
-44 SDGWSLAAHGPKS
+44 
-57 MKTGRLNGT
+57 
-66 ILPAGIGRSKKEG
+66 
-79 NVVNQEIIPAYSA
+79 QEIIPAYSTF
-92 YQKVIDLTL
+92 QKDIDLTL

-107 LIVQM
+107 LVVQT
-112 AQDDEVRIL
+112 AQDGEARIL
-121 YRQQEVRQIWQ
+121 YRQLEARQIWQ
-132 RDQNVSGYFET
+132 EDQNVSGYFET

-152 LERFEEKLGTDMRIL
+152 LERFEEKLGADMRIL

-174 GYTRQCQADT
+174 GYTRRCQADT

-219 PQRRA
+219 LRRRT
-224 RLDALAAREYARTE
+224 RLDELASREYARTE
-238 EALFVLSLFDDPEA
+238 EALFVLSLFDDPET

-263 LFGPDRTLSLEWDFG
+263 LFGPERTISMARDFG

-290 AKRYRG
+290 AKCYRG
-296 KTDLVVRT
+296 KNDLVLRT
-304 LLKLPY
+304 LMKLPY

-320 SILLTAGYS
+320 SVLHTAGYS
-329 MEEITLAN
+329 MEEITMAN

-344 RIPGRLLSKG
+344 RIPDRLSSKG
-354 ITAEK
+354 IVAEK
-359 IAAACVRMLLNC
+359 IAVACVRMLLNG

-382 IGWLFLVYQKFEVKY
+382 ISWLFQVYKKFEVRY
-397 EGYQDLWAAIQMGLA
+397 EGYQDLWAAIQTGLA
-412 PTAPRTILWMNKT
+412 PTAPQTILWMNQT
-425 VKRQFSYRFD
+425 IKRQFPYRFD
-435 VFNPR
+435 VFDPR
-440 YDILASGLSK
+440 YDILANELSNE
-450 GEYAELFT
+450 EYAELFT
-458 EQMLRSRAAI
+458 MQMLRSRAAI

-481 GVEYIE
+481 GAEYIE
-487 YFNKR
+487 YFNER
-492 HWLTL
+492 HWHTL
-497 RSFVL
+497 RSFAL
-502 LVERKEINLW
+502 LVERKEIDLW

-519 GDGARAHPLELLEEY
+519 EDGTRAHPLELLQEY

-560 EIFGDNFYF
+560 GIFGNGFYF
-569 HQKFVKKESYYNKK
+569 HKGFIREEGYYSRKSYRL
-583 VQSFSMVRP
+583 SMDRP

-598 HRQLYDWIDA
+598 HREIYDWIDA
-608 SLFQTEPEYYDSFVL
+608 SFFQTEPEYYDSFVL
-623 CALKAPVI
+623 CALKAPEV

-649 HDACG
+649 HDACS

-669 EMEADRKATAEQEEQ
+669 ELEADRKAAAEQEEQ
-684 EKERQWQQQVMKC
+684 EKELQRQREVRER
-697 QEKLASCYNG
+697 QEKLKQRYDG
-707 SAESLIQF
+707 SAESLLQF

-765 EPRPRGEILTMVQT
+765 EPRPRREILTMVQT
-779 IVGGESA
+779 IVGGEAA

>member
-1 MEKHYFVPVVNRVYT
+1 MT
-16 NRNDKQY
+16 
-23 RCTGFVEGS
+23 
-32 CPWETV
+32 
-38 AYFTRL
+38 
-44 SDGWSLAAHGPKS
+44 
-57 MKTGRLNGT
+57 
-66 ILPAGIGRSKKEG
+66 
-79 NVVNQEIIPAYSA
+79 QEIIPAYSTF
-92 YQKVIDLTL
+92 QKDIDLTL
-101 YHAFAE
+101 YHAFSE
-107 LIVQM
+107 LVVQT
-112 AQDDEVRIL
+112 AQDGEARIL
-121 YRQQEVRQIWQ
+121 YRQLEARQIWQ
-132 RDQNVSGYFET
+132 EDQNVSSYFEA

-152 LERFEEKLGTDMRIL
+152 LERFEEKLGTDIRIL

-174 GYTRQCQADT
+174 GYTRRCQADT

-219 PQRRA
+219 FRRRT
-224 RLDALAAREYARTE
+224 RLDELAAREYARTE
-238 EALFVLSLFDDPEA
+238 EALFVLSLFNDPET

-263 LFGPDRTLSLEWDFG
+263 LFGPERTISMARDFG

-296 KTDLVVRT
+296 KNDLVLRT
-304 LLKLPY
+304 LMKLPY

-320 SILLTAGYS
+320 SVLHTAGYS
-329 MEEITLAN
+329 MEEITMAN

-344 RIPGRLLSKG
+344 RIPDRLSSKG
-354 ITAEK
+354 IVAEK
-359 IAAACVRMLLNC
+359 IAVACVRMLLNG

-382 IGWLFLVYQKFEVKY
+382 ISWLFQVYKKFEVRY
-397 EGYQDLWAAIQMGLA
+397 EGYQDLWAAIQTGLA
-412 PTAPRTILWMNKT
+412 PTAPQTILWMNQT
-425 VKRQFSYRFD
+425 IKRQFPYRFD
-435 VFNPR
+435 VFDPR
-440 YDILASGLSK
+440 YDILANELSNE
-450 GEYAELFT
+450 EYAELFT
-458 EQMLRSRAAI
+458 MQMLRSRAAI

-583 VQSFSMVRP
+583 VHVGLSNILDSEFVRRKPTKRSHGEVVGAAVVDSELHCKVIQGEKAAAGVKALLVLTVAALHFTVVARRIRPDELVADTQVGGGGLKQSGEIPLAVGETIGKFKAIIRLDTFHADS
-592 FLTAEQ
+592 TARIPLEQ
-598 HRQLYDWIDA
+598 
-608 SLFQTEPEYYDSFVL
+608 LFQ
-623 CALKAPVI
+623 KI
-631 QRIYDKPLL
+631 RRGIGGLL
-640 ASVLRQLLT
+640 RVSSQEAQACELINSSVLVQAQLRVCDTAAGDHL
-649 HDACG
+649 HIYLDPLAG
-654 GYEVNQLKERFYSKE
+654 IGHLLVGLWLAGRF
-669 EMEADRKATAEQEEQ
+669 
-684 EKERQWQQQVMKC
+684 
-697 QEKLASCYNG
+697 
-707 SAESLIQF
+707 
-715 MHGYHFGEIRKAALG
+715 
-730 MVYEKLLE
+730 LL
-738 WPAGCAQTLE
+738 
-748 AAEMWKFFELCG
+748 F
-760 SLVMY
+760 
-765 EPRPRGEILTMVQT
+765 R
-779 IVGGESA
+779 

>member
-1 MEKHYFVPVVNRVYT
+1 M
-16 NRNDKQY
+16 
-23 RCTGFVEGS
+23 
-32 CPWETV
+32 
-38 AYFTRL
+38 
-44 SDGWSLAAHGPKS
+44 
-57 MKTGRLNGT
+57 
-66 ILPAGIGRSKKEG
+66 I
-79 NVVNQEIIPAYSA
+79 QEILPAYSA
-92 YQKVIDLTL
+92 YQNVIDLTL

-107 LIVQM
+107 LIVRT
-112 AQDDEVRIL
+112 AQNDEARIT
-121 YRQQEVRQIWQ
+121 YRQLKAIQIWQ
-132 RDQNVSGYFET
+132 EEQNVSGYFEP
-143 YSLRYPGEV
+143 YNLRYPGEV
-152 LERFEEKLGTDMRIL
+152 LERFEEKLGSDLRIL
-167 RALALAL
+167 RSLALAL
-174 GYTRQCQADT
+174 GYTRQIQDST
-184 MFVGNQRNDFIQ
+184 MFVGNQRNNFLQ
-196 KLRRTAGTDVY
+196 KLRRADGTDVY

-224 RLDALAAREYARTE
+224 RLDELAAREYARTE
-238 EALFVLSLFDDPEA
+238 EALFVLSLFDDPED
-252 GYQAM
+252 GYRAM
-257 RPQLTR
+257 RPQLIR
-263 LFGPDRTLSLEWDFG
+263 LFGPDRTLSLEWNFG
-278 VLEWFIRFYAEE
+278 VLEWFIRIYTKEV
-290 AKRYRG
+290 KRYRG
-296 KTDLVVRT
+296 KADLVLRT
-304 LLKLPY
+304 LMKLPY
-310 MNMKPDSREF
+310 MNMKADSREF
-320 SILLTAGYS
+320 TVLHTAGYS
-329 MEEITLAN
+329 TEEIALAN
-337 SLAVWAD
+337 SLAMWAD
-344 RIPGRLLSKG
+344 RIPDRLSAKG

-359 IAAACVRMLLNC
+359 IATACVQTLLNHSEE
-371 PDGQP
+371 QP
-376 EEIYAY
+376 KEIYAY
-382 IGWLFLVYQKFEVKY
+382 IGWLFRFYGSFEIKY
-397 EGYQDLWAAIQMGLA
+397 EGYSDLWAAVQPGLA
-412 PTAPRTILWMNKT
+412 PTAPRTILWMNLEIQ
-425 VKRQFSYRFD
+425 KRFPYRFD
-435 VFNPR
+435 VFDPR

-487 YFNKR
+487 YFNER
-492 HWLTL
+492 HWHTL
-497 RSFVL
+497 RSFAL
-502 LVERKEINLW
+502 LVERKEIDLW

-519 GDGARAHPLELLEEY
+519 EDGTRAHSLELLQEY

-560 EIFGDNFYF
+560 GIFGNGFYF
-569 HQKFVKKESYYNKK
+569 HKGFIREEGYYSRKSYRL
-583 VQSFSMVRP
+583 SMARP

-598 HRQLYDWIDA
+598 HREIYDWIDT
-608 SLFQTEPEYYDSFVL
+608 SFFQTEPEYYDSFVL

-649 HDACG
+649 HDACS

-738 WPAGCAQTLE
+738 WPAGCAQTL
-748 AAEMWKFFELCG
+748 AAQEMQKFFELCG
-760 SLVMY
+760 DLVEY
-765 EPRPRGEILTMVQT
+765 EPRPRKEILTMVQT
-779 IVGGESA
+779 IVGGEAA

>member
-1 MEKHYFVPVVNRVYT
+1 MT
-16 NRNDKQY
+16 
-23 RCTGFVEGS
+23 
-32 CPWETV
+32 
-38 AYFTRL
+38 
-44 SDGWSLAAHGPKS
+44 
-57 MKTGRLNGT
+57 
-66 ILPAGIGRSKKEG
+66 
-79 NVVNQEIIPAYSA
+79 QEIIPAYSTF
-92 YQKVIDLTL
+92 QKDIDLTL

-107 LIVQM
+107 LVVQT
-112 AQDDEVRIL
+112 AQDGEARIL
-121 YRQQEVRQIWQ
+121 YRQLEARQIWQ
-132 RDQNVSGYFET
+132 EDQNVSSYFEA

-152 LERFEEKLGTDMRIL
+152 LERFEEKLGTDIRIL

-174 GYTRQCQADT
+174 GYTRRCQADT

-219 PQRRA
+219 LRRRT
-224 RLDALAAREYARTE
+224 RLDELAAREYARTE
-238 EALFVLSLFDDPEA
+238 EALFVLSLFDDPET

-263 LFGPDRTLSLEWDFG
+263 LFGPERTISMARDFG

-296 KTDLVVRT
+296 KNDLVLRT
-304 LLKLPY
+304 LMKLPY

-320 SILLTAGYS
+320 SVLHTAGYS
-329 MEEITLAN
+329 MEEITMAN

-344 RIPGRLLSKG
+344 RIPDRLSSKG
-354 ITAEK
+354 IVAEK
-359 IAAACVRMLLNC
+359 IAVACVRMLLNG

-481 GVEYIE
+481 GAEYIE
-487 YFNKR
+487 YFNER
-492 HWLTL
+492 HWHTL
-497 RSFVL
+497 RSFAL
-502 LVERKEINLW
+502 LVERKEIDLW

-519 GDGARAHPLELLEEY
+519 EDGTRAHPLELLQEY

-765 EPRPRGEILTMVQT
+765 EPRPRREILTMVQT
-779 IVGGESA
+779 IVGGEAA

>member
-1 MEKHYFVPVVNRVYT
+1 MT
-16 NRNDKQY
+16 
-23 RCTGFVEGS
+23 
-32 CPWETV
+32 
-38 AYFTRL
+38 
-44 SDGWSLAAHGPKS
+44 
-57 MKTGRLNGT
+57 
-66 ILPAGIGRSKKEG
+66 
-79 NVVNQEIIPAYSA
+79 QEIIPAYSTF
-92 YQKVIDLTL
+92 QKDIDLTL

-107 LIVQM
+107 LVVQT
-112 AQDDEVRIL
+112 AQDGEARIL
-121 YRQQEVRQIWQ
+121 YRQLEARQIWQ
-132 RDQNVSGYFET
+132 EDQNVSSYFEA

-152 LERFEEKLGTDMRIL
+152 LERFEEKLGTDIRIL

-174 GYTRQCQADT
+174 GYTRRCQADT

-219 PQRRA
+219 LRRRT
-224 RLDALAAREYARTE
+224 RLDELAAREYARTE
-238 EALFVLSLFDDPEA
+238 EALFVLSLFDDPET

-263 LFGPDRTLSLEWDFG
+263 LFGPERTISMARDFG

-296 KTDLVVRT
+296 KNDLVLRT
-304 LLKLPY
+304 LMKLPY

-320 SILLTAGYS
+320 SVLHTAGYS
-329 MEEITLAN
+329 MEEITMAN

-344 RIPGRLLSKG
+344 RIPDRLSSKG
-354 ITAEK
+354 IVAEK
-359 IAAACVRMLLNC
+359 IAVACVRMLLNG

-382 IGWLFLVYQKFEVKY
+382 ISWLFQVYKKFEVRY
-397 EGYQDLWAAIQMGLA
+397 EGYQDLWEAIQTGLA
-412 PTAPRTILWMNKT
+412 PTAPQTILWMNQT
-425 VKRQFSYRFD
+425 IKRQFPYRFD
-435 VFNPR
+435 VFDPR
-440 YDILASGLSK
+440 YDILANELSNE
-450 GEYAELFT
+450 EYAELFT
-458 EQMLRSRAAI
+458 VQMLRSRAAI

-534 ALKISSWRCF
+534 VLKISSWRCF

-649 HDACG
+649 HDACN

-765 EPRPRGEILTMVQT
+765 EPRPRREILTMVQT
-779 IVGGESA
+779 IVGGEAA